1 MISLVEDKL
10 LQIAPLCERYR
21 VKRLELFGSA
31 AKGTFRDEDS
41 DLDFLVE
48 FDDRR
53 VPGYAMRYLNFAE
66 ELERLFRRKV
76 DLLTVES
83 VKNPYLRDELLE
95 TCVNL
100 YGARSK
106 EAVV

>member
-1 MISLVEDKL
+1 MIPLVENKL
-10 LQIAPLCERYR
+10 PQLAPLCERYR

-31 AKGTFRDEDS
+31 AKGTFREADS

-48 FDDRR
+48 FDDRD

-66 ELERLFRRKV
+66 DLETMFGRKV
-76 DLLTVES
+76 DLLTIES
-83 VKNPYLRDELLE
+83 VKNPYLREELAE

-100 YGARSK
+100 YGTRSK
-106 EAVV
+106 ETAV